1 MRNFRFFPFIFAR
14 ASFLAKMTFKRKY
27 SGVRSP
33 KGPRHSGCISG
44 DMILFECSKPR
55 RLGARNFVLILIF
68 IPFTTHMKR
77 PALQNKRVAVLQMAF
92 RARNVFGTFEKR
104 APRAVSSQGLCWWS
118 EMFKLRRSRG
128 LWVQFPPWSAFSS
141 VLVWAQFHQ

>member
-1 MRNFRFFPFIFAR
+1 MRNFRFFRSYLRAR
-14 ASFLAKMTFKRKY
+14 LSLQKMTFKRKY

-33 KGPRHSGCISG
+33 KGPRHFGRISG

-104 APRAVSSQGLCWWS
+104 APRAVSSQGLCW
-118 EMFKLRRSRG
+118 
-128 LWVQFPPWSAFSS
+128 
-141 VLVWAQFHQ
+141 